1 LTWSSETTFTVESAS
16 RSSRKPC
23 GSFDAGQTRILDS
36 IDDYGAIVG
45 HATIADLTADR
56 PRRYAAERCVEIIS
70 EASRRIP
77 EEWKAEHASIP
88 WQEIAGIGSVIRHNY
103 ENTNPTVIIGLRG
116 EQLAHLKTAVLA
128 LLEKY
133 DPEGLPF
140 RKRQLK

>member
-1 LTWSSETTFTVESAS
+1 MPAKRAPLALYH
-16 RSSRKPC
+16 
-23 GSFDAGQTRILDS
+23 ILDS
-36 IDDYGAIVG
+36 IDDYGAIVD

-56 PRRYAAERCVEIIS
+56 PRRYTAERCVEIIS

-77 EEWKAEHASIP
+77 DEWKAEHASIP

-116 EQLAHLKTAVLA
+116 ERLAHLKTAVLA